1 MPENWKGGV
10 LRAIAGADGGA
21 PAAAVYDGAADMRL
35 VYNGGRLVPAGLMA
49 ALPAL
54 WKRSR
59 LRSHWRAMSRL
70 QPFITKNRIR
80 HVIWTTSQMSAAK
93 AISRRH
99 FPRRLASAGITA
111 VWPCAHSEDNP

>member
-54 WKRSR
+54 WNLFERVEAGEFALEDALPGASMTWEEAARAVCGGGVEAARSEERRVGKECRSR
-59 LRSHWRAMSRL
+59 WSPYH
-70 QPFITKNRIR
+70 
-80 HVIWTTSQMSAAK
+80 
-93 AISRRH
+93 
-99 FPRRLASAGITA
+99 
-111 VWPCAHSEDNP
+111 